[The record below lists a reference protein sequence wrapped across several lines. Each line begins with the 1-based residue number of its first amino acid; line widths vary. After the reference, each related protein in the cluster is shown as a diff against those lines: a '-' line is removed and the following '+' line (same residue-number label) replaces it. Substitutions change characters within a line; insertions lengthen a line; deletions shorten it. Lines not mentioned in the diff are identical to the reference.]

1 MPQPLHGIRV
11 ADFSHVMAG
20 PFCTHFLRLLGAEV
34 IKVESVTAGDAM
46 RRYGPYRE
54 LDGMSPAF
62 IAANAGKRS
71 IALDLKHPDGL
82 DAARRLIASCDV
94 LVENFRPGVIGRLGL
109 SYEQCRALRADLIFC
124 SVSGYGQTGPMRDQP
139 AIDNIVQATSGIMA
153 ANGNADDPPSRVG
166 WPVVDTYTGTL
177 AALAVLAAVIQRE
190 RFGGGQYIDVAML
203 DASLVL
209 LTSLVTPYLVTGRML
224 PRTGDT
230 GYSGSPSSGMFV
242 ARDGVRISLGVVQ
255 NNQFAALCRA
265 LERPDLAADPR
276 FRDPPGR
283 ADPDNALVLRRI
295 LEEAFT
301 AHSGEEW
308 EALLGEHGVP
318 FGRVRSADE
327 VCRQSYLRDRNL
339 FIPLV
344 MPELPPSITPQY
356 VNAGFLFAHD
366 NPGADVPPPRL
377 GEHTYEVL
385 REIGYASGEVERLC
399 AAGAVRGEDGAARDP
414 ARTA

>member
-1 MPQPLHGIRV
+1 MPQPLQCVRV

-34 IKVESVTAGDAM
+34 IKVESPGAGDAM
-46 RRYGPYRE
+46 RRYGPFRE

-71 IALDLKHPDGL
+71 IALDLKHAEGL
-82 DAARRLIASCDV
+82 AAARRLVASCDV

-109 SYEQCRALRADLIFC
+109 SYEDCRALRPDLIYC

-209 LTSLVTPYLVTGRML
+209 LTSLVTPYLVTGGML

-230 GYSGSPSSGMFV
+230 GYSGSPTSGMFV
-242 ARDGVRISLGVVQ
+242 ARDSVRISLGVVQ

-265 LERPDLAADPR
+265 LERPDLVSDPR

-283 ADPDNALVLRRI
+283 ADAENAVVLRRI
-295 LEEAFT
+295 LEEAFAT
-301 AHSGEEW
+301 RSGAEW

-318 FGRVRSADE
+318 FGRVRSVDE
-327 VCRQSYLRDRNL
+327 VCRQSWLRDRDL
-339 FIPLV
+339 FIPLD
-344 MPELPPSITPQY
+344 MPELPQKVTPQY

-366 NPGADVPPPRL
+366 GPGTDVPPPRL
-377 GEHTYEVL
+377 GEHTREIL
-385 REIGYASGEVERLC
+385 RELGYTGGEIERLC
-399 AAGAVRGEDGAARDP
+399 ASGAASR
-414 ARTA
+414 